1 MNLTWVS
8 MKRLTRVVL
17 VDGKAS
23 TEGIRQALGMF
34 DGRFNLLCLMI
45 GVSYDARDD
54 R

>member
-1 MNLTWVS
+1 VNPTWVF

-23 TEGIRQALGMF
+23 TEGIRQTLGMF
-34 DGRFNLLCLMI
+34 DVRFNLPSLMI

-54 R
+54 G